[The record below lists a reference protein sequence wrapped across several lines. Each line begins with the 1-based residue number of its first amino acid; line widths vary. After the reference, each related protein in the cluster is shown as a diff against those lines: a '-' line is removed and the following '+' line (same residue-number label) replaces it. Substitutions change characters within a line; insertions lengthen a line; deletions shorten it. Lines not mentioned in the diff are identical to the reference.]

1 MKHRIDYKTL
11 FEMKKLL
18 FILLIISMLFSC
30 NRVKDQKGIAFTF
43 DDRYVEEWYSARDL
57 FNKYNIHA
65 TFFIGHPEKLT
76 EEEVSMLHKLQDDG
90 HEIACHSMN
99 HIDAPEFL
107 KDHSIDEYIKQEI
120 FPAIE
125 KMKQY
130 GFDVKTYAY
139 PFGKNT
145 PESDKALLKYF
156 KVLRKATYNIE
167 NCDMDKIDRTF
178 TKINKDRVVDAMG
191 IDYEY
196 KISPSNLETAI
207 KRANFKN
214 EILVLHAHK
223 IVDTGSGYAISRDYL
238 EQAFKFAQQY
248 QLKSLRISELND

>member
-1 MKHRIDYKTL
+1 MKQGIY
-11 FEMKKLL
+11 
-18 FILLIISMLFSC
+18 ILLILNILSSC
-30 NRVKDQKGIAFTF
+30 KREKDQKGIAFTF

-65 TFFIGHPEKLT
+65 TFFIAHPEKLT
-76 EEEVSMLHKLQDDG
+76 EEQVSMLHSLQDDG

-107 KDHSIDEYIKQEI
+107 KNHSINQYLNQEVL
-120 FPAIE
+120 PAIN
-125 KMKQY
+125 KMK
-130 GFDVKTYAY
+130 GFGFTVKTYAY

-167 NCDMDKIDRTF
+167 NGDMDKIDRTF

-196 KISPSNLETAI
+196 KIPLSNLETAM
-207 KRANFKN
+207 KRANVRN

-223 IVDTGSGYAISRDYL
+223 IVETGSGYAISRDYL
-238 EQAFKFAQQY
+238 EQAFKLAQQY

>member
-1 MKHRIDYKTL
+1 
-11 FEMKKLL
+11 MKKVFYIFLV
-18 FILLIISMLFSC
+18 ISIIIGCSK
-30 NRVKDQKGIAFTF
+30 VKDQKGIAFTF

-57 FNKYNIHA
+57 FKTYNIHA
-65 TFFIGHPEKLT
+65 TFFIAHPEKLT
-76 EEEVSMLHKLQDDG
+76 ETQVTMLHQLQDEG
-90 HEIACHSMN
+90 HEIACHSVN

-107 KDHSIDEYIKQEI
+107 KAHSGDEYMKQEI

-145 PESDKALLKYF
+145 PELDRELLKHF

-167 NCDMDKIDRTF
+167 NCEMDKIDRTF

-196 KISPSNLETAI
+196 KISLSNLETAI
-207 KRANFKN
+207 KRANLKN

-223 IVDTGSGYAISRDYL
+223 IVDTGSGYAISKEYL
-238 EQAFKFAQQY
+238 EQVFKLCKQY
-248 QLKSLRISELND
+248 KLKSFRVSELVD

>member
-1 MKHRIDYKTL
+1 
-11 FEMKKLL
+11 MKKSL
-18 FILLIISMLFSC
+18 FILLIINILFSC
-30 NRVKDQKGIAFTF
+30 NRVKDQKGIVFTF
-43 DDRYVEEWYSARDL
+43 DDKYVEEWYNAKDL
-57 FNKYNIHA
+57 FSKYDIHA
-65 TFFIGHPEKLT
+65 TFFIAHPEKLT
-76 EEEVSMLHKLQDDG
+76 ESEVAMLHKLQDEG

-107 KDHSIDEYIKQEI
+107 KDHSVDEYMKQEI

-145 PESDKALLKYF
+145 LESDKELLKHF

-167 NCDMDKIDRTF
+167 NCEMDKIDRTF
-178 TKINKDRVVDAMG
+178 TKINKDKVVDAMG

-207 KRANFKN
+207 KRANLRN

-223 IVDTGSGYAISRDYL
+223 IVDTGSGYAISKEYL
-238 EQAFKFAQQY
+238 EQAFRLCKQY
-248 QLKSLRISELND
+248 KLKSFRVSELGE